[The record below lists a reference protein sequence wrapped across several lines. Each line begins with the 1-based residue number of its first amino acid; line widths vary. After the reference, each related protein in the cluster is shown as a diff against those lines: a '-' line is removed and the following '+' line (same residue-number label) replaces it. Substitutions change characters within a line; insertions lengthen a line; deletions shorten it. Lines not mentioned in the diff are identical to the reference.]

1 MGNIAFVYLST
12 IFIMKHI
19 IAALLL
25 TAISFSNLLAQKN
38 CTLRKDKDGIK
49 VYTCNTDTSKF
60 KSIRAEFTLN
70 ASLVELEKFIRNVD
84 NYTTWQYNT
93 VEVKTVK
100 KTNDNDFIYYSK
112 IDVPWPATDRDLVVH
127 FEMISKGEK
136 HFFNSTIVSG
146 LVPEKENTVRI
157 KVSQGQWVIT
167 EKNKNQLDIKYSLQV
182 DPAGAVPIW
191 LVNMV
196 CANAPYQSFKKL
208 KEELEKK

>member
-1 MGNIAFVYLST
+1 MNYPITLLFIAF
-12 IFIMKHI
+12 
-19 IAALLL
+19 
-25 TAISFSNLLAQKN
+25 SFSPLLAQNK

-70 ASLVELEKFIRNVD
+70 ASLAELESFIRNVD

-100 KTNDNDFIYYSK
+100 KTNDNDFIYYTK
-112 IDVPWPATDRDLVVH
+112 IDVPWPATDRDLVIH
-127 FEMISKGEK
+127 FEMISNGEK
-136 HFFNSTIVSG
+136 HFFNSTVVNG
-146 LVPEKENTVRI
+146 LVPEKGNTVRV
-157 KVSQGQWVIT
+157 KNSHGQWVIV
-167 EKNKNQLDIKYSLQV
+167 EKNKNQLDVKYSLQV
-182 DPAGAVPIW
+182 DPAGAVPTW

-208 KEELEKK
+208 KEVLEKK